1 MKQLFTSALA
11 LFFLSA
17 MACDTEGTNISG
29 NGSDS
34 DIASNGKD
42 VVRGGDA
49 STEEIATEDP
59 GPPFNDTLAW
69 KVLDPGEIEM
79 WNTMTGIL
87 NDDGSYSVFV
97 GGGFGAVMWY
107 TSAAKKW
114 HHINLAQSV
123 EVKSIWAA
131 SEDYIVIAG
140 EDGLLKRYFD
150 FSGSGSLEWY
160 NDDLST
166 GLSTSLES
174 IHGHD
179 KDNIWAVGEAGG
191 VLQFNGSWKKWT
203 PAEVGVPD
211 SPAPDFN
218 AVLAL
223 GPEKALIAGD
233 GILVEYS
240 AGTFT
245 VNDTEFADYKIRALH
260 LAPDAI
266 WLGAD
271 KGTLFKQLPDGTFEK
286 HQANVYSQFKALW
299 TSPEGVLYAAGT
311 QTDPTVWLYDGNSE
325 DSWDYLAVESPKFI
339 KDAHPDLRID
349 PASRVTGLW
358 GTGEQNIYACTKEK
372 QVVHYAVHK

>member
-1 MKQLFTSALA
+1 MKRFITMALV

-29 NGSDS
+29 NGDDPDVGSHT
-34 DIASNGKD
+34 GPD
-42 VVRGGDA
+42 VVGSDA
-49 STEEIATEDP
+49 VPEETAVEDP

-69 KVLDPGEIEM
+69 KVLDTGEKEM

-87 NDDGSYSVFV
+87 NDDESYSVFV
-97 GGGFGAVMWY
+97 AGGFGTVMWY
-107 TSAAKKW
+107 TSTSKKW
-114 HHINLAQSV
+114 HHINLAQTV

-140 EDGLLKRYFD
+140 ENGLLKRYFD
-150 FSGSGSLEWY
+150 FSGSDTLEWY

-166 GLSTSLES
+166 GLPTSLES
-174 IHGHD
+174 VHGYD
-179 KDNIWAVGEAGG
+179 KDNIWAVGEGGG
-191 VLQFNGSWKKWT
+191 VLQFNGAWKKWT
-203 PAEVGVPD
+203 PAEIGVPD

-218 AVLAL
+218 AVLVL

-233 GILVEYS
+233 GLLVEYN

-245 VNDTEFADYKIRALH
+245 VNQTDFADYKLRVLH
-260 LAPDAI
+260 LAADAI

-286 HQANVYSQFKALW
+286 HQADVYSQFKALW
-299 TSPEGVLYAAGT
+299 SSPNGVLYAGGT
-311 QTDPTVWLYDGNSE
+311 QPTPTVWTYDGNAE
-325 DSWDYLAVESPKFI
+325 DKWVFLAVESPKFI
-339 KDAHPDLRID
+339 KDAHPELRID
-349 PASRVTGLW
+349 PASRLTGLW